1 MRLDLAGKRALVTG
15 SSRGI
20 GRAIAALLAD
30 EGCGVTLNG
39 RDAEQ
44 LARAV
49 REVPGAD
56 GIAADLTE
64 PEGPT
69 RLVEEFVRRHGTL
82 DILVC
87 NLGHGRSSPGLA
99 EDWAAWERM
108 LRTNLLATTETCRAA
123 QAHLTQPGASIV
135 CVSSICGQEAL
146 GCPLAYASAKAGL
159 NQYVRG
165 AARLLGPV
173 GVRLNAVS
181 PGNIMFP
188 GSTWDDRVARDPD
201 GVAAMLQRD
210 VPLARFGTPEEVAA
224 CVAFLASP
232 RAGFVTGHI
241 FTVDGGQTRA

>member
-1 MRLDLAGKRALVTG
+1 VTLALGGKRALVTG

-20 GRAIAALLAD
+20 GRAIAALLSA
-30 EGCGVTLNG
+30 EGCRVTLNG
-39 RDAEQ
+39 RDAAR
-44 LARAV
+44 LAPVA
-49 REVPGAD
+49 RELPEAD
-56 GIAADLTE
+56 FVVADLAE
-64 PEGPT
+64 PGGPA
-69 RLVEEFVRRHGTL
+69 RLVDTVVRRHGTL

-87 NLGHGRSSPGLA
+87 NLGDGRSTPGLT
-99 EDWAAWERM
+99 EDWAAWERL

-123 QAHLTQPGASIV
+123 MPHLTHPGGSIV

-165 AARLLGPV
+165 AARQLGAR
-173 GVRLNAVS
+173 GVRINAVS

-188 GSTWDDRVARDPD
+188 GSTWEGHVARDPE
-201 GVAAMLQRD
+201 GVAAMLARE
-210 VPLARFGTPEEVAA
+210 VPMARFGTPEEVAW

-232 RAGFVTGHI
+232 RAAFVTGQI